1 MKEIDKLA
9 WIEIQNKKVL
19 STRSIG
25 KEKWYIPG
33 GKREAGENDEQA
45 LLREIKEE
53 LLVELIPESMEYFGT
68 FSAQADGHQ
77 EGVVVKMQ
85 CYLAQY
91 RGELQASSEIA
102 EWTWLTTADRYRI
115 APVDQLIF
123 DELVKRKMLI

>member
-1 MKEIDKLA
+1 MKIIDKLA
-9 WIEIQNKKVL
+9 WIAVHDKKVL

-33 GKREAGENDEQA
+33 GKRETGESDEQA

-53 LLVELIPESMEYFGT
+53 LSVDLIPESLEYFGT

-77 EGVVVKMQ
+77 EGIEVKMQ
-85 CYLAQY
+85 CYMAQY
-91 RGELQASSEIA
+91 HGQLKASAEIA

-123 DELVKRKMLI
+123 NELVKRKMIV